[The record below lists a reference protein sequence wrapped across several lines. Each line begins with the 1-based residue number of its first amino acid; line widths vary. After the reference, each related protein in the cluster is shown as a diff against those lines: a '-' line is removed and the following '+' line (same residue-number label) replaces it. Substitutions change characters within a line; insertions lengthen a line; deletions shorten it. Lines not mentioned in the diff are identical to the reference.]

1 MAKTAK
7 PPASFDEALAQLE
20 TLIQTMERGE
30 LSLEDALASY
40 KQGIELMR
48 LCQSKLTDVEQQLKI
63 LDNDEL
69 KPLDL
74 PNA

>member
-1 MAKTAK
+1 
-7 PPASFDEALAQLE
+7 
-20 TLIQTMERGE
+20 
-30 LSLEDALASY
+30 
-40 KQGIELMR
+40 MR

>member
-7 PPASFDEALAQLE
+7 SPASFDEALAQLE
-20 TLIQTMERGE
+20 TLIQSMERGE

>member
-7 PPASFDEALAQLE
+7 QPASFDEALNQLE

-30 LSLEDALASY
+30 LSLEDALTSY

-48 LCQSKLTDVEQQLKI
+48 LCQTKLADVEQQLKV

>member
-1 MAKTAK
+1 MAKPAK
-7 PPASFDEALAQLE
+7 QPASFDEALNQLE

-30 LSLEDALASY
+30 LSLEEALTSY

-48 LCQSKLTDVEQQLKI
+48 LCQTKLADVEQQLKI

>member
-48 LCQSKLTDVEQQLKI
+48 LCQSKLADVEQQLKI

>member
-30 LSLEDALASY
+30 LSLEDALTSY

-48 LCQSKLTDVEQQLKI
+48 LCQTKLADVEQQLKI